1 MPANLVR
8 ETLAID
14 QRSVDCLSTNLNFS
28 QKTEITQTHSRL
40 YVQLRRLIIL
50 SARVVCI
57 NSCRRYHFLHV
68 YVKIYE
74 PFLAL

>member
-40 YVQLRRLIIL
+40 YVQ
-50 SARVVCI
+50 
-57 NSCRRYHFLHV
+57 
-68 YVKIYE
+68 
-74 PFLAL
+74 